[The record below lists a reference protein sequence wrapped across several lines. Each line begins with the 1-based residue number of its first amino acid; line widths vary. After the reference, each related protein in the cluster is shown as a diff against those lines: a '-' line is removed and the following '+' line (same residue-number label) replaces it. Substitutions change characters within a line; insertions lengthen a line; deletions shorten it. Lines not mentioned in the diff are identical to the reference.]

1 MSNIPIE
8 KQVLPVD
15 PIGQIEHKIAQG
27 APVSGDE
34 LLNAIEQ
41 SEGHS
46 LADRLRD
53 VVRKFSVS
61 AVGRRGRPRNSKG
74 QEDFALEEVD
84 AWYPGLL
91 RKHEEEAER
100 KRLLAAAA
108 GDIPASAEPTPSELA
123 YTEILSLKRMK
134 RVFPNLG
141 SWEALRN
148 KHSAWNNGHFHPVE
162 NDTDSKDFE
171 AKIKRLFRET
181 LVLPALLEQFPGKIN
196 RENCSRNREFSC
208 G

>member
-1 MSNIPIE
+1 MSNIPFE

-15 PIGQIEHKIAQG
+15 LAWQIEHKIAQG

-41 SEGHS
+41 SQGHS

-74 QEDFALEEVD
+74 REDFALRDVD
-84 AWYPGLL
+84 ARYPKLL
-91 RKHEEEAER
+91 RKYEEAAER

-108 GDIPASAEPTPSELA
+108 GDVLASAEPTPSEKA
-123 YTEILSLKRMK
+123 YAEILERLKRL
-134 RVFPNLG
+134 FPNLG

-148 KHSAWNNGHFHPVE
+148 MHSAWNNGHFHPVE
-162 NDTDSKDFE
+162 NDTDSEDFE
-171 AKIKRLFRET
+171 DEIERLFPE
-181 LVLPALLEQFPGKIN
+181 
-196 RENCSRNREFSC
+196 S
-208 G
+208 